1 VLFTKP
7 AVLVAAFVLGL
18 ASQGIKICVHTL
30 VQLGVHDAFRG
41 WIFSLY
47 DVLFNVAVVAAAAVA
62 ALVVPESGKSYAV
75 VAAIAL
81 TAVAYARAARGV
93 ATGLPR

>member
-1 VLFTKP
+1 
-7 AVLVAAFVLGL
+7 
-18 ASQGIKICVHTL
+18 
-30 VQLGVHDAFRG
+30 
-41 WIFSLY
+41 LY